1 MAFIKENSSKLL
13 NSDTVYVYPVS
24 ARSALEAK
32 LAVSALHRKSY
43 EAQLL
48 RDARWASS
56 GFHELERFLFSF
68 MDGTTDA
75 GNERV
80 RLKLET
86 PVVIAERLLNATQ
99 SHVRKEIEH
108 ANEDLIAVKE
118 IVDSIKNY
126 ANRVEN
132 ESRFWTKQTS
142 SLVILYGFYGFFF
155 VIFMVLTSS
164 HS

>member
-1 MAFIKENSSKLL
+1 MFIKENSSKLL
-13 NSDTVYVYPVS
+13 NSDTVTVYPVS
-24 ARSALEAK
+24 ARSALEVK

-48 RDARWASS
+48 RDARWTGS
-56 GFHELERFLFSF
+56 GFHELEKFLFSF

-86 PVVIAERLLNATQ
+86 PVAIAERLLNASQ
-99 SHVRKEIEH
+99 SHVQKEIEH
-108 ANEDLIAVKE
+108 ANEDLIAVNE
-118 IVDSIKNY
+118 IVDSVKNY

-132 ESRFWTKQTS
+132 ESRFWIKQTS
-142 SLVILYGFYGFFF
+142 SLVIIYGFYGLFL